1 MHTQSDSPP
10 PCPPPSSL
18 PSLPPLVAYFAQLQ
32 QIINVE
38 MPTCI
43 NTCADETP
51 SENPREVSDVGTR
64 SVIVL

>member
-1 MHTQSDSPP
+1 M
-10 PCPPPSSL
+10 

-51 SENPREVSDVGTR
+51 SENPPEVSDVGTR